1 MSDRKNTRSYAPNME
16 APGRR
21 QKSSGRGKLGIAL
34 SFLLPPAGIAFLW
47 RRGIFRTRGRVL
59 VTVFS
64 TLWMA
69 VILALILPGTEVL
82 TISPAPAVPAAA
94 TVAPNDGIVTALSN
108 IDQLLEEQMA
118 AEAAL
123 NPTVEPE
130 MTDAEAEAARLA
142 EQEAILNTTVYSV
155 FNNAKYYHSREVC
168 GTQSNRRS
176 LTVREA
182 MNEAMGACSN
192 CNPPV
197 YTG

>member
-1 MSDRKNTRSYAPNME
+1 MNKNKTTRSYAPNME
-16 APGRR
+16 APGR
-21 QKSSGRGKLGIAL
+21 KKTSGRGKLGVVL
-34 SFLLPPAGIAFLW
+34 SFLLPPVGIAFLW
-47 RRGIFRTRGRVL
+47 RRGVFRTRGRML
-59 VTVFS
+59 ITGLS

-69 VILALILPGTEVL
+69 VLLALVLPGTEVL
-82 TISPAPAVPAAA
+82 TISPAPVVPVAA

-108 IDQLLEEQMA
+108 IDQLLEEQQA
-118 AEAAL
+118 AAAAL
-123 NPTVEPE
+123 NPTPEPVI
-130 MTDAEAEAARLA
+130 TDAEAEAARLA
-142 EQEAILNTTVYSV
+142 EQEAILNTVVYSV

>member
-1 MSDRKNTRSYAPNME
+1 MSERKKSRSSYTPNME
-16 APGRR
+16 TPG
-21 QKSSGRGKLGIAL
+21 QKKTSNRGKIGVLL

-47 RRGIFRTRGRVL
+47 RRGIFRTRGRL
-59 VTVFS
+59 LITGLS

-69 VILALILPGTEVL
+69 VVLAFVLPGAEVL
-82 TISPAPAVPAAA
+82 TISPAPVVPVAA

-108 IDQLLEEQMA
+108 IDQLLAEQMA

-123 NPTVEPE
+123 NPTPEPVL
-130 MTDAEAEAARLA
+130 TDAEAEAARLA

>member
-1 MSDRKNTRSYAPNME
+1 MSERRNSRAAYTPNME
-16 APGRR
+16 VPG
-21 QKSSGRGKLGIAL
+21 QAKPSGRGKLGIVL
-34 SFLLPPAGIAFLW
+34 SFLLPPVGIAFLW
-47 RRGIFRTRGRVL
+47 RRGVFRTRGRML
-59 VTVFS
+59 ITGLS

-69 VILALILPGTEVL
+69 ILLALVLPGSEVL
-82 TISPAPAVPAAA
+82 TIAPAPMVPAAA

-108 IDQLLEEQMA
+108 IDQLLAEQQA
-118 AEAAL
+118 AEAAA
-123 NPTVEPE
+123 NPTPEPE
-130 MTDAEAEAARLA
+130 LTDAEAEAARQA

-155 FNNAKYYHSREVC
+155 FNNAVYYHSREVC

-182 MNEAMGACSN
+182 INENMGACAN

>member
-1 MSDRKNTRSYAPNME
+1 MSERRNSRASYTPNME
-16 APGRR
+16 VPG
-21 QKSSGRGKLGIAL
+21 QKKPSGRGKLGIVL
-34 SFLLPPAGIAFLW
+34 SFLLPPVGIAFLW
-47 RRGIFRTRGRVL
+47 RRGVFRTRGRML
-59 VTVFS
+59 ITGLS

-82 TISPAPAVPAAA
+82 TISPAPMSPAAA

-108 IDQLLEEQMA
+108 IDQLLAEQQA

-123 NPTVEPE
+123 NPTPEPE
-130 MTDAEAEAARLA
+130 ITDAEAEAARMA

-182 MNEAMGACSN
+182 INEAMGACAN
-192 CNPPV
+192 CNPPI

>member
-1 MSDRKNTRSYAPNME
+1 M
-16 APGRR
+16 
-21 QKSSGRGKLGIAL
+21 
-34 SFLLPPAGIAFLW
+34 
-47 RRGIFRTRGRVL
+47 FRTRGRML
-59 VTVFS
+59 ITGLS

-69 VILALILPGTEVL
+69 ILLALVLPGSEVL
-82 TISPAPAVPAAA
+82 TIAPAPMTPAAA

-108 IDQLLEEQMA
+108 IDQLLAEQQA

-123 NPTVEPE
+123 NPTPEPE
-130 MTDAEAEAARLA
+130 LTDAEAEAARLA

-155 FNNAKYYHSREVC
+155 FNNAVYYHSREVC

-182 MNEAMGACSN
+182 INENMGACAN

>member
-16 APGRR
+16 APGRK
-21 QKSSGRGKLGIAL
+21 QKGSSRGKLGIAL

-82 TISPAPAVPAAA
+82 TISPAPAVPVAA

>member
-1 MSDRKNTRSYAPNME
+1 MNKNKTTRSYAPNME
-16 APGRR
+16 APGR
-21 QKSSGRGKLGIAL
+21 KKTSGRGKFGVVL
-34 SFLLPPAGIAFLW
+34 SFLLPPVGIAFLW
-47 RRGIFRTRGRVL
+47 RRGVFRTRGRML
-59 VTVFS
+59 ITGLS

-69 VILALILPGTEVL
+69 VLLALVLPGTEVL
-82 TISPAPAVPAAA
+82 TISPAPVVPVAA

-108 IDQLLEEQMA
+108 IDQLLEEQQA
-118 AEAAL
+118 AAAAL
-123 NPTVEPE
+123 NPTPEPVI
-130 MTDAEAEAARLA
+130 TDVEAEAARLA
-142 EQEAILNTTVYSV
+142 EQEAILNTVVYSV